1 MIRIERRLDAPR
13 WLRLAIPFISLVV
26 AGLVVGVVL
35 VVTGHD
41 VLLTYTE
48 TFNAAFVN
56 SHALTGTFLFATPL
70 LFTGLCAAIAFRM
83 RTWNIGSEGQLY
95 LGAVGASGIALFLGG
110 LGWPAPLIIAAMVIA
125 AALTGMLWAAIPG
138 LLRAYGRTNEIL
150 TTLML
155 NYVAGYFIYY
165 LIYDSSSYW
174 RDLTSFRARVFPL
187 GKFISPSAYWPG
199 LTTETFVLPFGFFV
213 GAVVALLLWTLIRST
228 GFGFEMRVVA
238 DSPAAADYAGIR
250 TKRRILY
257 VMLISG
263 AIAGIGGASQVG
275 DFSHVLD
282 PRGLQQAGYG
292 YTGIVVA
299 ALALYEPLAVVLIA
313 FLLGALNNAGFALQ
327 GPNFPIGLVGVT
339 EGIILFCVLSG
350 ELLLRYRIRFARAPR
365 AVPEVS
371 SGLKAK
377 AKT

>member
-1 MIRIERRLDAPR
+1 MIRLERRLDAPR
-13 WLRLAIPFISLVV
+13 WLRAAIPFISLALAFVI
-26 AGLVVGVVL
+26 AGIVL
-35 VVTGHD
+35 EVTGHNA
-41 VLLTYTE
+41 LSTYTDMY
-48 TFNAAFVN
+48 NAAFIN
-56 SHALTGTFLFATPL
+56 PGGLTGTFVYATPL

-83 RTWNIGSEGQLY
+83 RVWNIGGEGQLY
-95 LGAVGASGIALFLGG
+95 LGAVGASGVGLLLGG
-110 LGWPAPLIIAAMVIA
+110 WPTPLIILAMIA
-125 AALTGMLWAAIPG
+125 AGALAGLLWAAIPG

-150 TTLML
+150 TSLML
-155 NYVAGYFIYY
+155 NYVAGYLIYY

-187 GKFISPSAYWPG
+187 GKYLSASAFWPG
-199 LTTETFVLPFGFFV
+199 LNVDSFVVPLGFFV
-213 GAVVALLLWTLIRST
+213 GVVVAVLLFALIRST

-250 TKRRILY
+250 TRRRIVY

-275 DFSHVLD
+275 DFGHVLD

-299 ALALYEPLAVVLIA
+299 ALALYEPLAAVLIA

-327 GPNFPIGLVGVT
+327 GPDFPIGLVGVM
-339 EGIILFCVLSG
+339 EGTILFCVLGSD
-350 ELLLRYRIRFARAPR
+350 LLIRYRIRLLPR
-365 AVPEVS
+365 SKKATLAEIPPV
-371 SGLKAK
+371 GAK
-377 AKT
+377 AEP